1 MAYFPMLIDIT
12 NLKILVIGGGTIAT
26 EKLEKLIDFTTNI
39 TVISIEVEKRAKELI
54 EKYEL
59 NLEKRAYTKGDI
71 DNFDI
76 VIVATDTIELH
87 KAIYEESRDSK
98 TLVNSVDDTKYC
110 DFIFPSY
117 IKRDDLTISFST
129 GGASPAFA
137 KQLRQY
143 IEKIIPQNV
152 GEFLKEMKAL
162 RKSMPKGKERM
173 KYFERV
179 VKEYFL
185 SEFKKQPNS

>member
-1 MAYFPMLIDIT
+1 MAYFPMLIDMS
-12 NLKILVIGGGTIAT
+12 NLKVLVVGGGAIAT
-26 EKLEKLIDFTTNI
+26 EKIEKLVDFTTNI
-39 TVISIEVEKRAKELI
+39 TVISIEVEERAKELI
-54 EKYEL
+54 EKYGL
-59 NLEKRAYTKGDI
+59 TLEKRAYTKGDI
-71 DNFDI
+71 DGFDI

-87 KAIYEESRDSK
+87 KAIYEESRDLK
-98 TLVNSVDDTKYC
+98 TLVNSVDDTQYC

-117 IKRDDLTISFST
+117 IKRDDLTIAFST
-129 GGASPAFA
+129 GGASPVFA

-152 GEFLKEMKAL
+152 GEFLKEMKSL

>member
-1 MAYFPMLIDIT
+1 MAYFPMLIDMT
-12 NLKILVIGGGTIAT
+12 NLKVLVVGGGAIAT

-39 TVISIEVEKRAKELI
+39 TIISIKVEERAKELI
-54 EKYEL
+54 EKYGL
-59 NLEKRAYTKGDI
+59 TLEKRAYIRGDI
-71 DNFDI
+71 DGFDI

-98 TLVNSVDDTKYC
+98 TLINSVDDTQYC

-117 IKRDDLTISFST
+117 IKRDDLTIAFST

-137 KQLRQY
+137 KELRQY

-173 KYFERV
+173 EYFERV